1 MAAGAGPDAVLAIDL
16 GKTGCRAALWRGGV
30 CTTAMGAGAPGLA
43 APDGVARALAAIRDV
58 AMPLLRAGG
67 PAQVDRVGLGAAGA
81 LAAPEAAQELA
92 DQLLQEIVAARA
104 VVASDVVAAHAGA
117 LAGGPGVVLCA
128 GTGAVAMAV
137 APDGTVTRADGWGPW
152 LGDEGGG
159 AWIGLRG
166 LRAALRATEASGPP
180 TRLLDA
186 AEARFGPIGS
196 LPAQLEGSGHPSR
209 LAASFAADVAAA
221 AAAGDRIAAA
231 LLMRAAA
238 ALAGTVQA
246 AVRHWPPGVAARLA
260 LTGGLLELGPGLT
273 GPLRDALERACPSL
287 QPALA
292 PGTPLDGA
300 RLLALRAD
308 TPHEPTLRRAAVV
321 PALL

>member
-1 MAAGAGPDAVLAIDL
+1 M
-16 GKTGCRAALWRGGV
+16 
-30 CTTAMGAGAPGLA
+30 
-43 APDGVARALAAIRDV
+43 
-58 AMPLLRAGG
+58 
-67 PAQVDRVGLGAAGA
+67 GAAGA

-104 VVASDVVAAHAGA
+104 VVASGVVAAHAGV

-152 LGDEGGG
+152 LGDQGGG

-180 TRLLDA
+180 TRLLDV

-196 LPAQLEGSGHPSR
+196 LPAQLEGSGLPSR

-260 LTGGLLELGPGLT
+260 LTGGLLELGPGLM
-273 GPLRDALERACPSL
+273 GLLRDALERACPSL
-287 QPALA
+287 QPAWFS
-292 PGTPLDGA
+292 PGSPLDGA
-300 RLLALRAD
+300 RLLASC
-308 TPHEPTLRRAAVV
+308 
-321 PALL
+321 